1 MQRRTYRRFPA
12 VLGMA
17 IFLGLNAFPFA
28 AHFQVRVRPA
38 KLDLSRVRM
47 SENGLFKVAMTPE
60 TDPIPLRRLHSWR
73 IHLDDAGGR
82 PVAAASITVDGGMP
96 EHGHGLPTEPCVTK
110 NLGGGDYLVEGLRF
124 QMKGWWE
131 VKFTIS
137 TSENTD
143 EVVFNLIL

>member
-1 MQRRTYRRFPA
+1 M
-12 VLGMA
+12 
-17 IFLGLNAFPFA
+17 
-28 AHFQVRVRPA
+28 VRVTSTGERPSA
-38 KLDLSRVRM
+38 TRSILATS
-47 SENGLFKVAMTPE
+47 SG
-60 TDPIPLRRLHSWR
+60 SWR
-73 IHLDDAGGR
+73 NRLAWGLRIKA
-82 PVAAASITVDGGMP
+82 VDGGMP
-96 EHGHGLPTEPCVTK
+96 EHGHGLPTEPYVTG